1 MKSPLAI
8 VKEKFESKEKLVAAV
23 KKFVDDDKL
32 WVGRT
37 SKEKGLEHVSNA
49 KLLRLHET
57 FTAVKKQFGSRDKLI
72 AAILDAENRAKD
84 AGLKKRYEAYPVP
97 RLFDLYKSVAKR
109 KKAAEKA

>member
-1 MKSPLAI
+1 MKSPLKA
-8 VKEKFESKEKLVAAV
+8 VKEKFESKEKLCAAV
-23 KKFVDDDKL
+23 KAFVDDDKL
-32 WVGRT
+32 WLART
-37 SKEKGLEHVSNA
+37 SKDKGLEHVSNA

-57 FTAVKKQFGSRDKLI
+57 FSAVKKQFGSREKLI

-84 AGLKKRYEAYPVP
+84 TGLKKRYEAYPIP